1 MTPKQT
7 PPSIHVS
14 LCQSVICRR
23 GEKRQDLQ
31 CSRVAG
37 HGDPGSV
44 DPIERHLHQIALGWC
59 LAPWTE
65 MAGQD
70 GRTGG
75 HDQRLHGRVL
85 VGRSAS
91 DMLRALRLQADRQAR
106 PAQYQQLVES
116 VQADSPSLMGDDLD
130 AVVRAREAILQPE
143 PAPAMVDAEG
153 QPTLASLQMLNRPR
167 YQHLVELAQWLR
179 AGAYPASYTFEQAL
193 TEHLQRGIITVEDAR
208 FLRLIEADHNRADR

>member
-7 PPSIHVS
+7 PPSVHVS

-37 HGDPGSV
+37 HGNPGSV
-44 DPIERHLHQIALGWC
+44 DPIERHLHTIALGWC

-85 VGRSAS
+85 TGRSAQ
-91 DMLRALRLQADRQAR
+91 DMLRALRLQEDR
-106 PAQYQQLVES
+106 
-116 VQADSPSLMGDDLD
+116 
-130 AVVRAREAILQPE
+130 AIDPE

-179 AGAYPASYTFEQAL
+179 AGAYPVSYTFEQAL
-193 TEHLQRGIITVEDAR
+193 TEHLQRGIVTAEDAR